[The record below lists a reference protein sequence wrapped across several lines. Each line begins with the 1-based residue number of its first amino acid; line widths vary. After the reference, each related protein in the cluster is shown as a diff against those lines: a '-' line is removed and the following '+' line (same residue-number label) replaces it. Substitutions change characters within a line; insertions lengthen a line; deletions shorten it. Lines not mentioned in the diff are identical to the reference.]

1 MKRESDDVVLM
12 ALYKKWWQDHRCEE
26 TKYPSMYCHWE
37 TNDRTRSRIPDEYF
51 DELAERFSILGLN
64 ESVDSLEVG
73 GLIGLFDTGLDMY
86 YGVTEM
92 GLAKIAELQKGAA
105 VRQVT
110 LSY

>member
-1 MKRESDDVVLM
+1 MTKESEDVVLM

-26 TKYPSMYCHWE
+26 IKYPSMYCHWE
-37 TNDRTRSRIPDEYF
+37 TNDRKRSKVPDGYF

-73 GLIGLFDTGLDMY
+73 GLIGLFDTGLEMY
-86 YGVTEM
+86 YGVTDT
-92 GLAKIAELQKGAA
+92 GLARIAELQKSAA
-105 VRQVT
+105 VRQAA